1 MARQKIT
8 IPVTFKSD
16 AKGLKDAEGALKKFG
31 MAATAAAKTAVVA
44 VGAITALS
52 IREFAKF
59 DAALN
64 KSIAIMGDVSDAM
77 RTDMSDA
84 AREVA
89 KATTFSAEQAAES
102 FFFLASAGLDAAAS
116 VKAMPTVAKFAQAG
130 MFDMALATDL
140 LTDAQSALG
149 LTIRDDAVKNMENMV
164 RVSDVLVK
172 ANTLANATV
181 QQFSEALTNKAGA
194 ALKIV
199 NKDIEE
205 GVAVLAAFADQ
216 GIKGAD
222 AGTKF
227 GIVMRDLQTKALANA
242 GAFAAMN
249 IAVFDAEG
257 NMNNLGDIVGDVERA
272 LDGMSD
278 AQAKATLLNLGFADK
293 SVSAL
298 QALLGSSE
306 AIKQYETDL
315 RNAAGTTQE
324 VSEKQLDTLIA
335 QFDLLKSSVADVALE
350 IGQGFEPALMTLA
363 EDLRE
368 LVENQGP
375 EFAALFSEVDDALQ
389 PLIES
394 TPALIE
400 SLLLPLTTFLV
411 DLFLIIMDIVNAALP
426 PLIDLFD
433 ALAPLFTDLLPVLRE
448 LLEPLMVPL
457 TDVLQVLADNLAPL
471 VDTLVPA
478 LVNIFTVLGEP
489 LVDVLIIL
497 LRLVEIALPPLIFLL
512 ELLIPI
518 VEFVAMM
525 FAVVLHYAFMAFS
538 TDLES
543 MADGISRFADGF
555 RATWYG
561 IQLFL
566 TDVINDMI
574 GTIEG
579 FVNGIIRFLNESAG
593 DLGLEVRLKEVRM
606 TRFEGP
612 AIPMLRD
619 TGMKFSQPLQTMR
632 EPIQERYGLNVPQ
645 VGYGLS
651 PMMGIG
657 DLSIIDRLGAPGGFI
672 PSPQQR
678 TGPIN
683 YNIYADTSS
692 IGGIRRTED
701 LVRQLRRD
709 ERLNGPLYA
718 GGITG

>member
-16 AKGLKDAEGALKKFG
+16 ATGLKNAEGALKKFG
-31 MAATAAAKTAVVA
+31 VAATAAAKTAVVA

-64 KSIAIMGDVSDAM
+64 KSIAIMGDVSEAM

-324 VSEKQLDTLIA
+324 ISEKQLETLIS

-350 IGQGFEPALMTLA
+350 IGEGFEPALMTLA
-363 EDLRE
+363 KDLRE

-375 EFAALFSEVDDALQ
+375 EFAALFGDVDEAMK
-389 PLIES
+389 PLIEN
-394 TPALIE
+394 TPALME
-400 SLLLPLTTFLV
+400 SLVFPLTKFLV
-411 DLFLIIMDIVNAALP
+411 DLFLIFMDIVNAALP
-426 PLIDLFD
+426 PLIDLLD
-433 ALAPLFTDLLPVLRE
+433 MLAPIFTDILPVLRE
-448 LLEPLMVPL
+448 LIEPLMEPL
-457 TDVLQVLADNLAPL
+457 ADVLQVLADNLGPL

-478 LVNIFTVLGEP
+478 LVNILEVLGEP
-489 LVDVLIIL
+489 LVDILIIF
-497 LRLVEIALPPLIFLL
+497 LRLIEIALPPFIFLL

-518 VEFVAMM
+518 IEFVALLIGVILSQALNI
-525 FAVVLHYAFMAFS
+525 FGD
-538 TDLES
+538 DLGNT
-543 MADGISRFADGF
+543 ADRLSRFADGF
-555 RATWYG
+555 RLTWYN
-561 IQLFL
+561 IQVFL
-566 TDVINDMI
+566 TDAINKMLGDVENFLNGFVRMIND
-574 GTIEG
+574 T
-579 FVNGIIRFLNESAG
+579 NA
-593 DLGLEVRLKEVRM
+593 DLGLNLRVNEVRF
-606 TRFEGP
+606 TRLAAP

-619 TGMKFSQPLQTMR
+619 TGMKF
-632 EPIQERYGLNVPQ
+632 PQ
-645 VGYGLS
+645 VDTR
-651 PMMGIG
+651 GITDVASRRMPEPLRG
-657 DLSIIDRLGAPGGFI
+657 AGMLTNPRGFADLGIIDRLGAPGGFI
-672 PSPQQR
+672 PSPLPNQ
-678 TGPIN
+678 N
-683 YNIYADTSS
+683 VSYNVYLENNGL
-692 IGGIRRTED
+692 GGIRQSED
-701 LVRQLRRD
+701 LIRALRRD

>member
-16 AKGLKDAEGALKKFG
+16 ATGLKNAEGALKKFG

-44 VGAITALS
+44 VGAITAIS

-64 KSIAIMGDVSDAM
+64 KSIAIMGDVSEAM

-149 LTIRDDAVKNMENMV
+149 LTIRDDAVKNMENMI

-242 GAFAAMN
+242 GAFAQMN

-257 NMNNLGDIVGDVERA
+257 NMNNLGDIVGDVEAA

-315 RNAAGTTQE
+315 RNAAGTTE
-324 VSEKQLDTLIA
+324 EISENQLDTLIA
-335 QFDLLKSSVADVALE
+335 QFGLLKSAVGDVAIE
-350 IGQGFEPALMTLA
+350 IGQGFEPALKTLA

-368 LVENQGP
+368 LVEGQGP
-375 EFAALFSEVDDALQ
+375 EFVDLFSDVDDALK
-389 PLIES
+389 PLIEN

-457 TDVLQVLADNLAPL
+457 TDVLQVLADNLGPL

-478 LVNIFTVLGEP
+478 LVNIFTILGEP

-512 ELLIPI
+512 QLLIPI
-518 VEFVAMM
+518 VEFVATM

-538 TDLES
+538 SDLES
-543 MADGISRFADGF
+543 MADGISQFADGF
-555 RATWYG
+555 RTTWYG

-574 GTIEG
+574 GKIEG

-593 DLGLEVRLKEVRM
+593 DLGLEVRLQEVRM
-606 TRFEGP
+606 TRFEAP
-612 AIPMLRD
+612 AIPMIRGGMSFPQVD
-619 TGMKFSQPLQTMR
+619 TRGVSDVASRRF
-632 EPIQERYGLNVPQ
+632 QEIPA

-651 PMMGIG
+651 PMRGIG

-672 PSPQQR
+672 PSPVQG
-678 TGPIN
+678 GPVN

-701 LVRQLRRD
+701 LVKQLRRD

-718 GGITG
+718 GGIQ